1 MSHSYHKPKKAN
13 GREISGRRWE
23 PFPAGEVLRLQGDR
37 CPCSLTCLALTE
49 LLVEQRLLS
58 NGMERPS
65 WSAGGSWHSFS
76 KRWRQQAVQRICI
89 WLSLLLTG

>member
-49 LLVEQRLLS
+49 LLSSGAAIAEQ
-58 NGMERPS
+58 
-65 WSAGGSWHSFS
+65 WHGEAILEC
-76 KRWRQQAVQRICI
+76 RW
-89 WLSLLLTG
+89 